1 LLLLASGAA
10 PPEHRG
16 FGDLEGESG
25 EIVAICVL
33 VDARESEN
41 GWIVELIDEQ
51 SIGIRGFCSQEVMS
65 TPPPIGTTLEIRARA
80 TLDPAPFLFIDEI
93 QLYAVNEG
101 KI

>member
-1 LLLLASGAA
+1 MLLLASEAA

-16 FGDLEGESG
+16 FGDLEGEAG
-25 EIVAICVL
+25 EVVAICVL
-33 VDARESEN
+33 VDAKKSEN

-51 SIGIRGFCSQEVMS
+51 SIGIKGFCSQEVMS

-80 TLDPAPFLFIDEI
+80 TLDPVPFLFIDEI
-93 QLYAVNEG
+93 RLHAFDKG